1 MIPQAERRRHHQK
14 ARRSSPARGAGSCQA
29 FAIEGGSDGAERS
42 GRSGWL
48 CVRSAGRSVQ
58 GQARGYAAQSF
69 MVHLRKLRKPLIVRL
84 LTQPMSKLA
93 RLLSAAQNMPSAGDA
108 PTADLPAREPF
119 TIDGKAPMRSAQ
131 QAAVCGASECWGF
144 VPSRIRRRGCRREA
158 RACPGCRH
166 FKGLDGLGSGVMG
179 ASRIGR
185 VLRRLGTAH
194 CASPRANFG

>member
-29 FAIEGGSDGAERS
+29 FAIEGGSDGAEPS

-69 MVHLRKLRKPLIVRL
+69 MVHLHKLRKPPIVRL

-93 RLLSAAQNMPSAGDA
+93 RLLSAAQNLPSAGDA
-108 PTADLPAREPF
+108 PTAPTFLRRSRSPSMERRQCARRNRQPCAAPRNVGGSCRAGSGGVAAGVRRGPALVVVTLRAS
-119 TIDGKAPMRSAQ
+119 TASARGLWG
-131 QAAVCGASECWGF
+131 QAALAEF
-144 VPSRIRRRGCRREA
+144 
-158 RACPGCRH
+158 
-166 FKGLDGLGSGVMG
+166 
-179 ASRIGR
+179 
-185 VLRRLGTAH
+185 
-194 CASPRANFG
+194 CAG